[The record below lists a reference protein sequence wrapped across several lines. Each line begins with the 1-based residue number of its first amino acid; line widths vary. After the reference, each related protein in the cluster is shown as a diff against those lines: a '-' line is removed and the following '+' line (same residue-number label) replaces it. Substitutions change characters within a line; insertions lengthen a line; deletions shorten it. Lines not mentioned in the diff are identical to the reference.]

1 MGRNEG
7 ERLEPRLPR
16 GTREHV
22 STASGAPPC
31 AQGVPGPAVA
41 LQGLRVLRNV
51 ESLQHLQLLRRGG
64 KQLSAGPSQGYA
76 PWDPW
81 RGPTGKQMRQP
92 KKALVG
98 LRMLQRLGPLWH
110 LQLLLAAQLG

>member
-41 LQGLRVLRNV
+41 LQGL
-51 ESLQHLQLLRRGG
+51 QLLRRGG

-92 KKALVG
+92 KKALLG
-98 LRMLQRLGPLWH
+98 LRMLQRLGPLWD